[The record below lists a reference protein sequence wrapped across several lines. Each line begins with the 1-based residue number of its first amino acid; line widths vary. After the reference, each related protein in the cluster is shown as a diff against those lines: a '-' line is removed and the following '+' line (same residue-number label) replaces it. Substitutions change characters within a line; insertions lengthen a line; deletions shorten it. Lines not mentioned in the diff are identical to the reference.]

1 MWNLHQDM
9 SNGCLGGQGMKCD
22 VIVVGAGPAGSMAA
36 KTAAKAGLDVVML
49 EKRQE
54 IGDPVRCAEG
64 VGKRALCEMVKPDP
78 SWIAAEVKGARI
90 YAPDGTSIVMSE
102 DRAGSEVG
110 YVLERKIFDRALAMD
125 AARHGAKV
133 MVKTRA
139 LGLLRK
145 DGIPCGVA
153 ALRMGEP
160 LQIDAPLIIG
170 ADGVESKVG
179 RWAGIDTVLSPKDIH
194 CCAQFLVQDSGIDE
208 EYTEFFFGNVLAPG
222 GYIWIFPKGDK
233 LANVGIG
240 VQGSKS
246 SSGEPVRLLKEFM
259 KSHFPNGKVIEMVAG
274 GDPSSGLIGSATS
287 AGIMLVGDAA
297 HQTDPITGGGILNA
311 MKAGI
316 ISGEVAAKAIS
327 SGDVSLA
334 GLKEYEDRWR
344 ADIGKHIARSY
355 EYKEFFVKL
364 TDKDLNQMVGSLK
377 NEDISKMDLRG
388 MLRVL
393 FRLNPKLLWEL
404 RHLVV

>member
-1 MWNLHQDM
+1 
-9 SNGCLGGQGMKCD
+9 MKCD
-22 VIVVGAGPAGSMAA
+22 VIVVGAGPSGSMAA
-36 KTAAKAGLDVVML
+36 KTAADAGLDVVML

-64 VGKRALCEMVKPDP
+64 VGKRVLCEMVKPDP

-125 AARHGAKV
+125 AARSGVKV

-139 LGLLRK
+139 LGFMRK
-145 DGIPCGVA
+145 DGVPCGVSVM
-153 ALRMGEP
+153 RMGEP
-160 LQIDAPLIIG
+160 LQIEAPLIIG

-179 RWAGIDTVLSPKDIH
+179 RWAGIDTALSPKDIH
-194 CCAQFLVQDSGIDE
+194 CCAQFLVQDSTIDD
-208 EYTEFFFGNVLAPG
+208 EYTEFFLGNALAPS
-222 GYIWIFPKGDK
+222 GYIWAFPKGEK

-246 SSGEPVRLLKEFM
+246 GSGEPVRLLKEFM
-259 KSHFPNGKVIEMVAG
+259 KSHFPNGKVVEMVAG
-274 GDPSSGLIGSATS
+274 GDPSSGPIESAT
-287 AGIMLVGDAA
+287 ADGIMLVGDAA
-297 HQTDPITGGGILNA
+297 HQTDPLTGGGILNS

-316 ISGEVAAKAIS
+316 ISGEVAAKAVS
-327 SGDVSLA
+327 AGDVTKA
-334 GLKEYEDRWR
+334 GLREYEDRWR
-344 ADIGKHIARSY
+344 NDIGKHIARSY

-364 TDKDLNQMVGSLK
+364 TDKDLNQLIGSLK

-388 MLRVL
+388 MLRVM
-393 FRLNPKLLWEL
+393 FKLNPKLLWEL

>member
-1 MWNLHQDM
+1 
-9 SNGCLGGQGMKCD
+9 MKCD
-22 VIVVGAGPAGSMAA
+22 VVVVGAGPGGSMAA
-36 KTAAKAGLDVVML
+36 KTAASAGLDVVML

-64 VGKRALCEMVKPDP
+64 VGKRVLCEMVKPDP
-78 SWIAAEVKGARI
+78 QWIASEVKGARI
-90 YAPDGTSIVMSE
+90 YAPDGTCIVMSE

-110 YVLERKIFDRALAMD
+110 YVLERKIFDRALAMN
-125 AARHGAKV
+125 AAREGAKV

-145 DGIPCGVA
+145 NGVPCGVSA
-153 ALRMGEP
+153 MRMGEP
-160 LQIDAPLIIG
+160 LQIEAPLIIG

-179 RWAGIDTVLSPKDIH
+179 RWAGIDTALKPKDIH
-194 CCAQFLVQDSGIDE
+194 CCAQFLVQDSTIDD
-208 EYTEFFFGNVLAPG
+208 EYCEFFFGNKMAPG
-222 GYIWIFPKGDK
+222 GYVWAFPKGDK

-246 SSGEPVRLLKEFM
+246 GSGVPVRLLKEFM
-259 KSHFPNGKVIEMVAG
+259 KSHFPNGRVVEIVAG
-274 GDPSSGLIGSATS
+274 GDPSSGVIESAT
-287 AGIMLVGDAA
+287 ADGVMLVGDAA

-316 ISGEVAAKAIS
+316 IAGEVAAKA
-327 SGDVSLA
+327 VSKGNLSKA

-364 TDKDLNQMVGSLK
+364 TDNDLNQLICSLK

-393 FRLNPKLLWEL
+393 FKLNPKLLWEL

>member
-1 MWNLHQDM
+1 
-9 SNGCLGGQGMKCD
+9 MKCD
-22 VIVVGAGPAGSMAA
+22 VVVVGAGPGGSMAA

-64 VGKRALCEMVKPDP
+64 VGKRVLSEMIKPDP

-102 DRAGSEVG
+102 DRGGSEVG

-125 AARHGAKV
+125 AARCGAKV
-133 MVKTRA
+133 KVKTRA

-145 DGIPCGVA
+145 NGVPCGVSA
-153 ALRMGEP
+153 MCMGEP
-160 LQIDAPLIIG
+160 LQIEAPLIIG

-179 RWAGIDTVLSPKDIH
+179 RWAGIETALSPKDIH
-194 CCAQFLVQDSGIDE
+194 CCAQFLVQDYGIDD
-208 EYTEFFFGNVLAPG
+208 EYTEFFLGNALAPG
-222 GYIWIFPKGDK
+222 GYVWSFPKGDK

-259 KSHFPNGKVIEMVAG
+259 KSHFPNGKVVEMVAG
-274 GDPSSGLIGSATS
+274 GDPSSGLIESTIS
-287 AGIMLVGDAA
+287 DGIMLVGDAA
-297 HQTDPITGGGILNA
+297 RQTDPLTGGGILNA

-316 ISGEVAAKAIS
+316 IAGEVAAKAIS
-327 SGDVSLA
+327 SEDVSIA

-344 ADIGKHIARSY
+344 MDIGKHIARSY
-355 EYKEFFVKL
+355 QYKEFFVKL
-364 TDKDLNQMVGSLK
+364 TDKDLNQLIGSLK
-377 NEDISKMDLRG
+377 AEDISKMDLRG

-393 FRLNPKLLWEL
+393 FKLNPKLLWEL

>member
-1 MWNLHQDM
+1 MTV
-9 SNGCLGGQGMKCD
+9 KCD
-22 VIVVGAGPAGSMAA
+22 LVVIGAGPGGSMAA
-36 KTAAKAGLDVVML
+36 KTAAAAGLKVVML

-64 VGKRALCEMVKPDP
+64 VGRRVLCEMVKPDP
-78 SWIAAEVKGARI
+78 QWIASEVKGARI

-102 DRAGSEVG
+102 DRAGAEVG
-110 YVLERKIFDRALAMD
+110 YVLERKVFDRALAMD
-125 AARHGAKV
+125 AARAGAKV

-139 LGLLRK
+139 LGLLKR
-145 DGIPCGVA
+145 DGVPCGVSA
-153 ALRMGEP
+153 MRMGEP
-160 LQIDAPLIIG
+160 LKVESPLVIG

-179 RWAGIDTVLSPKDIH
+179 RWAGIDTTLKPKDIH
-194 CCAQFLVQDSGIDE
+194 CCAQFLVQDSSIDD
-208 EYTEFFFGNVLAPG
+208 EYCEFFFGNAKAPG
-222 GYIWIFPKGDK
+222 GYVWAFPKGEK

-246 SSGEPVRLLKEFM
+246 GPGVPVRLLKEFM
-259 KSHFPNGKVIEMVAG
+259 KSRFPNGKVVEMVAG
-274 GDPSSGLIGSATS
+274 GDPSSGVIESAT
-287 AGIMLVGDAA
+287 ADGIMLVGDAA

-316 ISGEVAAKAIS
+316 IAGEVAARAIS
-327 SGDVSLA
+327 SGSLSKA

-364 TDKDLNQMVGSLK
+364 TDNDLNLLIGSLK

-404 RHLVV
+404 RHLVI